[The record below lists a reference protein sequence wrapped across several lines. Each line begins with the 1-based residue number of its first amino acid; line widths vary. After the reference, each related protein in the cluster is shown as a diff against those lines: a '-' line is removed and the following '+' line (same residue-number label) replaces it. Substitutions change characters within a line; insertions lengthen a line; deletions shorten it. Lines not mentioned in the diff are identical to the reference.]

1 MYINKIEYYNRKFN
15 ELISDKAFLLLQQK
29 VNYLYDLIIQGRKK
43 SLPIEG
49 EQAAGNII
57 FKVLRRSGHLEMINK
72 LKKKLFDKINS
83 IEETYK
89 IDDEKL
95 ITESLS
101 LNEYGY

>member
-1 MYINKIEYYNRKFN
+1 
-15 ELISDKAFLLLQQK
+15 
-29 VNYLYDLIIQGRKK
+29 
-43 SLPIEG
+43 
-49 EQAAGNII
+49 
-57 FKVLRRSGHLEMINK
+57 MINK

>member
-15 ELISDKAFLLLQQK
+15 ELTSDKAFLLLQQK

-57 FKVLRRSGHLEMINK
+57 FRRSGHLEMINK

-89 IDDEKL
+89 TDDEKL